1 MKSYFSLAIFMLF
14 FFTNAFGQS
23 AKIAGTAL
31 NSIAEPIEFANIAL
45 FNTKDTSLVKF
56 ELSDETGKFQFQQLK
71 AGNYFIKITALGSE
85 DFKSQSVKINE
96 NDTFQFE
103 AFKLS
108 NSAISLKETTVTA
121 KRSILEV
128 KPDRTVFNVEGTI
141 NSIGSDALNLLRK
154 APGVSV
160 DNNDNINVLGR
171 SGVLV
176 YVDGKRL
183 PLSGTEL
190 SIYLQNLNAG
200 QIDRIELITNPG
212 SKYEAQGNAGIID
225 IKLKKDASIG
235 ANGNI
240 NMGSSQG
247 RYNRSTIQFAG
258 NVRSKI
264 LNLYGSVGG
273 IYAIGDNVLK
283 FNSTQN
289 GLYMK
294 EVNLDKYTRENANF
308 RLGTD
313 WFLNSKNTIGVLV
326 SGNNYGSDKNGN
338 NRIDLH
344 QQNTPFLIDS
354 SLIAN
359 SSSVNK
365 KTNLTYNLNYQY
377 KPSTNGQSLNMDV
390 DYGSFS
396 SKNNLDQTNRFF
408 TSDGTTQ
415 LSELL
420 TSFDT
425 PTDIDI
431 LGVKADYTIDFMG
444 GKLGSGAKYSD
455 ITSDNFFLAY
465 DGLGESKILNKKKS
479 NQFVYKE
486 QVLAGYLDFNKKIF
500 TKWAFSAGLRVENTH
515 SKGSL
520 NAYLPELQQN
530 PTQRDYL
537 SWFPN
542 AGLSWDISKMS
553 NLNLNYGRRINRPD
567 YNVLN
572 PFVNQLSQLSFSKGN
587 PLLKPEIVNN
597 LELGLTLFHMYNI
610 KIAYSKT
617 SDQITRLIG
626 PDADDPRASYIN
638 WDNLAN
644 QTVWDI
650 SASLPIDINKFWNA
664 YFNLSGSHINN
675 QADYGGGAVVDLQ
688 AFSYTIF
695 QQHSFKL
702 PWKLTAEISGYYSG
716 PGIWGGVFVYK
727 SSGNLDV
734 GLQKKFLNDKLNVK
748 LSGSDL
754 FYTSG
759 WRGGSIFNGLNST
772 GSGNWDSRRASIN
785 LSYSIGNQKVK
796 SRKRTTGMENEAG
809 RIKGE

>member
-1 MKSYFSLAIFMLF
+1 MKSYFSLAILLLF
-14 FFTNAFGQS
+14 FITNAFSQS

-31 NSIAEPIEFANIAL
+31 NSKAEPIEFANIAL

-85 DFKSQSVKINE
+85 DFKSQSVEINDNE
-96 NDTFQFE
+96 SYQFDP
-103 AFKLS
+103 FKMS

-240 NMGSSQG
+240 NIGSSQG
-247 RYNRSTIQFAG
+247 RYNRSNIQFAG
-258 NVRSKI
+258 NVRSKK

-273 IYAIGDNVLK
+273 IDAKGDNVLI
-283 FNSTQN
+283 FDSYQN
-289 GLYMK
+289 GLFLNEINM
-294 EVNLDKYTRENANF
+294 DKFTRKNTNF

-313 WFLNSKNTIGVLV
+313 WFLNSKNTIGLLV
-326 SGNNYGSDKNGN
+326 SGNNFNSDKNGN

-344 QQNTPFLIDS
+344 QQNTPFIIDS

-359 SSSVNK
+359 STSTDK

-396 SKNNLDQTNRFF
+396 SKSYLDQVNRFL

-415 LSELL
+415 LSELF

-425 PTDIDI
+425 PTDINI
-431 LGVKADYTIDFMG
+431 LGVKADYTINLFG
-444 GKLGSGAKYSD
+444 GKLGSGTKYSD
-455 ITSDNFFLAY
+455 ITSDNYFLAY
-465 DGLGESKILNKKKS
+465 DGLDVSKILNKKKS

-486 QVLAGYLDFNKKIF
+486 QVLAGYLDFNKQILP
-500 TKWAFSAGLRVENTH
+500 KWAFSAGLRVEHTH

-520 NAYLPELQQN
+520 NAYLPELQQD

-587 PLLKPEIVNN
+587 PSLKPEIVNN
-597 LELGLTLFHMYNI
+597 LELGYTLYHMYNI

-617 SDQITRLIG
+617 TDQITRLIG
-626 PDADDPRASYIN
+626 PDDVDPRASYIN

-675 QADYGGGAVVDLQ
+675 QADYGGGAIVDLQ

-702 PWKLTAEISGYYSG
+702 PWNLTAEISGYYSG

-785 LSYSIGNQKVK
+785 LSYSFGNQKVK
-796 SRKRTTGMENEAG
+796 SRKRTTGMEDEAG